1 MEDSKMK
8 KHVTVVAAIQI
19 GFAILGLIIAV
30 AIFFV
35 MDFAKSQVGGDD
47 TAEMVLSFLSV
58 SLPILFGF
66 LSTLGLVGGIG
77 LLAYKPW
84 ARYIVIVVNALG
96 CLNIP
101 IGTLKGVYSLW
112 VLLQDETVKLFEQK
126 FYFCSNN
133 LTVSSCSK
141 THNEYTPFSVPIGI
155 FRQPSALTTITMYLA
170 QGLYAK
176 RPIPPTSPRVDK
188 NPNSMGRLTDKKLRT
203 ISAVSSPPTWL
214 FAKSITKNIATA
226 IISPRIAKPICM
238 AATTVTCFFIFE
250 SSMTFNFYAI

>member
-19 GFAILGLIIAV
+19 GFAILGLIIAL
-30 AIFFV
+30 ALFFV
-35 MDFAKSQVGGDD
+35 MDFAKSQVGVDN
-47 TAEMVLSFLSV
+47 TAEMVLGFLSV

-112 VLLQDETVKLFEQK
+112 VLLQDETVKLFENK
-126 FYFCSNN
+126 
-133 LTVSSCSK
+133 
-141 THNEYTPFSVPIGI
+141 
-155 FRQPSALTTITMYLA
+155 
-170 QGLYAK
+170 
-176 RPIPPTSPRVDK
+176 
-188 NPNSMGRLTDKKLRT
+188 
-203 ISAVSSPPTWL
+203 
-214 FAKSITKNIATA
+214 
-226 IISPRIAKPICM
+226 
-238 AATTVTCFFIFE
+238 
-250 SSMTFNFYAI
+250 